1 MIAIVTMLI
10 DHVGATVVESQFF
23 VTPSDGIYYLYFAM
37 RIIGRVAFPIYCFL
51 LAEGAHY
58 THDPRRYALRLFVG
72 ALLSEPGFDFA
83 LFGGWTWEHQNVMV
97 TLLLGFGM
105 VALMKKCVGDEV
117 KIKAAGG
124 IRTLDTALRM
134 IELGVSRIG
143 STASVSI
150 VEELKHRL

>member
-1 MIAIVTMLI
+1 MKKSGLSQEMLKIIACVTMLI

-23 VTPSDGIYYLYFAM
+23 VTPFDGIYYLYFAM

-83 LFGGWTWEHQNVMV
+83 LFGGWTWEHQSVMV
-97 TLLLGFGM
+97 TLLL
-105 VALMKKCVGDEV
+105 
-117 KIKAAGG
+117 
-124 IRTLDTALRM
+124 
-134 IELGVSRIG
+134 
-143 STASVSI
+143 AS
-150 VEELKHRL
+150 EWWR